1 MIQDLVWSPE
11 PPCHAYIFRGPD
23 IYMALFSFMFAPMEG
38 YSDCV
43 LRTLCHTHGADLTFT
58 EMAHVESFLR
68 GNKPAL
74 AKIEARDSTPVQIQL
89 LTGREDKLE
98 RFVDGF
104 RPFPGFKG
112 FNLNLSCPSM
122 DVIRHGKGAAMVK
135 RAAKTQRLVSIIQG
149 HGYAASVKLR
159 LGTNEHEKRNKL
171 YLNSLGGV
179 EADLFIVHAKTAAQ
193 ESGEPEDYS
202 VFPECVEAA
211 GGVPV
216 IANGGVD
223 SAEKVRA
230 LMGMGVTGVMIGR
243 AALGNPSIFDALK
256 NELGFNDPRRI
267 VPTIDELVREYDSLH
282 ERLRGDERYRD
293 SFLRV
298 AGRKAGSVT
307 Y

>member
-1 MIQDLVWSPE
+1 
-11 PPCHAYIFRGPD
+11 
-23 IYMALFSFMFAPMEG
+23 MALFSFMFAPMEG
-38 YSDCV
+38 YSDGV

-159 LGTNEHEKRNKL
+159 LGTNEHEKR
-171 YLNSLGGV
+171 
-179 EADLFIVHAKTAAQ
+179 
-193 ESGEPEDYS
+193 
-202 VFPECVEAA
+202 
-211 GGVPV
+211 
-216 IANGGVD
+216 
-223 SAEKVRA
+223 
-230 LMGMGVTGVMIGR
+230 M
-243 AALGNPSIFDALK
+243 
-256 NELGFNDPRRI
+256 RRG
-267 VPTIDELVREYDSLH
+267 TS
-282 ERLRGDERYRD
+282 
-293 SFLRV
+293 S
-298 AGRKAGSVT
+298 T
-307 Y
+307 